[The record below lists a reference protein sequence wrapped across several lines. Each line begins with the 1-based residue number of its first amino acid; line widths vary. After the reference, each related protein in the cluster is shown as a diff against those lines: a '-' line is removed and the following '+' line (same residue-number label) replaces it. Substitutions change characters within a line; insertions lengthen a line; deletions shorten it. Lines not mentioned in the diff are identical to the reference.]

1 MMSFHLLLA
10 VLLFL
15 FIGWRAVHPVKLS
28 WGWKTVLYALTAL
41 ATGKFLI
48 VRLLGGEMFF
58 APQLPRWFL
67 ILSSLLYTSAVIFF
81 LLLVLELLPVCLL
94 ALLDYWRKSHWGES
108 FRRVRGRVHLVMLVL
123 SVLTASYGIYF
134 GLRLPA
140 VKEISVVTKISGETA
155 RTIRIAAV
163 SDIHVDRIHGRKQ
176 TRRLVEKVNALKPD
190 LILLLGDY
198 VDGRLHT
205 HREELEPLK
214 DLSAPLGVYGVPG
227 NHEYYSGYREW
238 MDYLS
243 SQGIQMLLNRHV
255 VKPGF
260 VLAGV
265 TDSAGRRSGEEL
277 PSVSQALY
285 RAPKE
290 LPVLLMSHNPKIM
303 ADAVRHQVDLQLSGH
318 THGGMVPLLS
328 RVVAARNNGRVR
340 GFYREGKTVLY
351 ITSGA
356 GIWNGFPV
364 RLGIPS
370 EIVLLHW
377 KLEPGH

>member
-1 MMSFHLLLA
+1 MMTFHLLLA
-10 VLLFL
+10 LILFL
-15 FIGWRAVHPVKLS
+15 FIGWRAVYPVRLRR
-28 WGWKTVLYALTAL
+28 GWKAVLYALTAF
-41 ATGKFLI
+41 ASEKFLI
-48 VRLLGGEMFF
+48 VRLLGGDMFF

-67 ILSSLLYTSAVIFF
+67 ILSSLFYTAAVIFF
-81 LLLVLELLPVCLL
+81 LLLVLELLAVCILS
-94 ALLDYWRKSHWGES
+94 LLDFCRKTAWRES
-108 FRRVRGRVHLVMLVL
+108 FRRVRGRVHAGLLLL
-123 SVLTASYGIYF
+123 SVLTASYGIYS
-134 GLRLPA
+134 GLRLPD
-140 VKEISVVTKISGETA
+140 VKEIAAETEISGKTA
-155 RTIRIAAV
+155 REIRIVAV

-205 HREELEPLK
+205 HRGDLEPLK
-214 DLSAPLGVYGVPG
+214 ELSAPLGVYGVPG

-238 MDYLS
+238 MEYLS
-243 SQGIQMLLNRHV
+243 SLGIQMLLNRHV

-265 TDSAGRRSGEEL
+265 TDPAGRRTGDEP

-285 RAPKE
+285 RAPE
-290 LPVLLMSHNPKIM
+290 TLPVLLMAHNPRIM
-303 ADAVRHQVDLQLSGH
+303 TDAVRHRVDLQLSGH
-318 THGGMVPLLS
+318 THGGMVPLLN
-328 RVVAARNNGRVR
+328 RLVAAHNNGRVR
-340 GFYREGKTVLY
+340 GFYREGRTLLY

>member
-1 MMSFHLLLA
+1 M
-10 VLLFL
+10 
-15 FIGWRAVHPVKLS
+15 
-28 WGWKTVLYALTAL
+28 
-41 ATGKFLI
+41 
-48 VRLLGGEMFF
+48 
-58 APQLPRWFL
+58 
-67 ILSSLLYTSAVIFF
+67 
-81 LLLVLELLPVCLL
+81 
-94 ALLDYWRKSHWGES
+94 
-108 FRRVRGRVHLVMLVL
+108 
-123 SVLTASYGIYF
+123 
-134 GLRLPA
+134 
-140 VKEISVVTKISGETA
+140 VTKISGETA

-176 TRRLVEKVNALKPD
+176 TLRLVEKVNALKPD

-205 HREELEPLK
+205 HREDLEPLK
-214 DLSAPLGVYGVPG
+214 GLSAPLGVYGVPG

-243 SQGIQMLLNRHV
+243 SLGIQMLLNRHV

-285 RAPKE
+285 RAPEE
-290 LPVLLMSHNPKIM
+290 LPVLLMAHNPKIM

-328 RVVAARNNGRVR
+328 RVVAASNNGRVR
-340 GFYREGKTVLY
+340 GFYREGKNVLY

>member
-1 MMSFHLLLA
+1 MMTFHLLLA
-10 VLLFL
+10 LILFL
-15 FIGWRAVHPVKLS
+15 FIGWRAVYPVRLRR
-28 WGWKTVLYALTAL
+28 GWKAVLYALTAF
-41 ATGKFLI
+41 ASGKFLI
-48 VRLLGGEMFF
+48 VRLLGGDMFF
-58 APQLPRWFL
+58 APQLPRCFL
-67 ILSSLLYTSAVIFF
+67 ILSSLFYTAAVIFF
-81 LLLVLELLPVCLL
+81 LLLVLELLAVCILT
-94 ALLDYWRKSHWGES
+94 LLDFCRKTAWRES
-108 FRRVRGRVHLVMLVL
+108 FRRVRDRVHAGLLVL
-123 SVLTASYGIYF
+123 SVLTASYGIYS
-134 GLRLPA
+134 GLRLPD
-140 VKEISVVTKISGETA
+140 VKEIAAATEISGKTA
-155 RTIRIAAV
+155 REIRIVAV

-205 HREELEPLK
+205 HRGDLEPLK
-214 DLSAPLGVYGVPG
+214 ELSAPLGVYGVPG

-238 MDYLS
+238 MEYLS
-243 SQGIQMLLNRHV
+243 SLGIQMLLNRHV

-265 TDSAGRRSGEEL
+265 TDPAGRRTGDEP

-285 RAPKE
+285 RAPE
-290 LPVLLMSHNPKIM
+290 TLPVLLMAHNPRIM
-303 ADAVRHQVDLQLSGH
+303 TDAVRHRVDLQLSGH
-318 THGGMVPLLS
+318 THGGMVPLLN
-328 RVVAARNNGRVR
+328 RLVAAHNNGRVR
-340 GFYREGKTVLY
+340 GFYREGRTLLY